1 MTVDMTA
8 HDPSMPIDGLIRVDR
23 DGALATIWLDRPR
36 KRNAMTYG
44 MWRGLLDACADLAAD
59 AAVRVV
65 IVRGAGGN
73 FCAGADIAELHSQRP
88 TGEPSFMEMNIAAEA
103 ALAALPKPT
112 IALVEGDC
120 IGGGCAIAIDCDLR
134 IAVLGSR
141 FGITPARLGVVYPSA
156 SLERVVDLLGP
167 ASTKQLLFTADLID
181 AGIAASIGLV
191 NEVHS
196 DIAVAHDRVHQ
207 LATDLVARSALTQ
220 AATKAMVAAIHRTGG
235 VPADL
240 AAAWAR
246 EVTVSGE
253 SVEGAAA
260 FTEKRPPQFPWRP
273 NSSQRSAA
281 QPSD

>member
-1 MTVDMTA
+1 MTVDMTH
-8 HDPSMPIDGLIRVDR
+8 HDASMPVDGLIRVDR

-36 KRNAMTYG
+36 KRNAMTYD
-44 MWRGLLDACADLAAD
+44 MWHGLHDACADLAGD
-59 AAVRVV
+59 AEVRVV
-65 IVRGAGGN
+65 IVRGVGGN

-88 TGEPSFMEMNIAAEA
+88 MGELSFMEMNTAAEA

-134 IAVLGSR
+134 IAVQGSR
-141 FGITPARLGVVYPSA
+141 FGITPARLGVVYPPA

-167 ASTKQLLFTADLID
+167 AATKHLMFTGDLVD
-181 AGIAASIGLV
+181 TGVAASLGLV

-196 DIAVAHDRVHQ
+196 DIAAALDRAHQ
-207 LATDLVARSALTQ
+207 LAADMVTRSALTQ
-220 AATKAMVAAIHRTGG
+220 AATKAMVTAIRRTGA

-240 AAAWAR
+240 AAAWGH
-246 EVTVSGE
+246 EVTMSGE

-260 FTEKRPPQFPWRP
+260 FTEKRPPRFPWR
-273 NSSQRSAA
+273 SDSSAA
-281 QPSD
+281 SAVEPSD

>member
-1 MTVDMTA
+1 MTVDMTT
-8 HDPSMPIDGLIRVDR
+8 HDPAMPVDGLIRVDR
-23 DGALATIWLDRPR
+23 DGALATIRLDRPR

-44 MWRGLLDACADLAAD
+44 MWRGLLDACTDLAAD

-73 FCAGADIAELHSQRP
+73 FCAGADISELHSLRP
-88 TGEPSFMEMNIAAEA
+88 PDEPSFMEMNIAAEA

-112 IALVEGDC
+112 IALIEGDC

-134 IAVLGSR
+134 IAALGAR
-141 FGITPARLGVVYPSA
+141 FGITPARLGVVYPPA

-181 AGIAASIGLV
+181 AGFAASIGLV
-191 NEVHS
+191 NEVHP
-196 DIAVAHDRVHQ
+196 DIAAAHDRAQQV
-207 LATDLVARSALTQ
+207 ATDMVQRSALTQ
-220 AATKAMVAAIHRTGG
+220 AATKAMVTSIHRTGG

-240 AAAWAR
+240 AAAWAQ
-246 EVTVSGE
+246 EVTESGE

-260 FTEKRPPQFPWRP
+260 FTEKRTPQFPWRP
-273 NSSQRSAA
+273 RSLPAMQA
-281 QPSD
+281 QLPD